1 MHLRVKMLAAIL
13 VITGAWMPRSFG
25 QQLPTRSEPTRMVQ
39 LDRLDMAAI
48 LASIAADY
56 QTTIGLEVDP
66 AKPRSQITLELRDVN
81 FQQILDGIVNAEPKY
96 RWRENDGSIE
106 VFPVSGGSSLL
117 DTPIRSFQVK
127 EVNRALAVNRLLG
140 LPEVQA
146 MFSSMNLKLRPPSPP
161 SDRVKDEKLS
171 LDLSAVTLR
180 QALNRIATDSGAW
193 FWAFRRYADGTFEI
207 TMASF

>member
-1 MHLRVKMLAAIL
+1 MGLRTRAIL
-13 VITGAWMPRSFG
+13 GILAIACVWAPLEHG
-25 QQLPTRSEPTRMVQ
+25 QQLPTKSIPARAVQ
-39 LDRLDMAAI
+39 LNGIDLAAI
-48 LASIAADY
+48 LATLAADY

-66 AKPRSQITLELRDVN
+66 AKPRSPLTLALRDVN
-81 FQQILDGIVNAEPKY
+81 FQQILDGIVNAEPRY

-117 DTPIRSFQVK
+117 DTPIQSFRVK

-146 MFSSMNLKLRPPSPP
+146 MFSSMNLKLRPPNPA
-161 SDRVKDEKLS
+161 SDRIKEEKLS
-171 LDLSAVTLR
+171 FDLNGVTLR
-180 QALNRIATDSGAW
+180 QALNRIATDSGER

-207 TMASF
+207 TLSPF